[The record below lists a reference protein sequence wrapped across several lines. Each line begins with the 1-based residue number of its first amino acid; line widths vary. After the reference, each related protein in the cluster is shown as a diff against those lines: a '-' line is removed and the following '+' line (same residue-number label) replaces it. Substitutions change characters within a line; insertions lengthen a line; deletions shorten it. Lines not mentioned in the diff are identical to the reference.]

1 MVVLAAGT
9 ELSLLRS
16 CGGLE
21 ASTEPRALKCRCP
34 GRAVATEDGDRRRA
48 ARGRLP
54 ARCLDLEQ
62 DDASPSFLNSVHAA
76 CAQVRQTMMLVT
88 QRELQ
93 GVPWLLRCVTAE
105 ICALMCELC
114 IGSVAVSSTVCVIV
128 AARSLHMQ
136 TGPVDRRSIRPPA
149 CSGKILDLQKA
160 YSSTRRRW
168 RAFSGLK
175 RGQGATR
182 EAYPRN
188 RDYVCRMLW
197 THIH

>member
-1 MVVLAAGT
+1 MVVLASGP
-9 ELSLLRS
+9 ELSLLRR

-34 GRAVATEDGDRRRA
+34 GRAVATEDGGRRRA
-48 ARGRLP
+48 ACGRLP

-93 GVPWLLRCVTAE
+93 GVPWLLRCVAAE

-114 IGSVAVSSTVCVIV
+114 VGSVAVISTVCVIV
-128 AARSLHMQ
+128 GARLLHMR
-136 TGPVDRRSIRPPA
+136 TGPVGRHGRRPLHALARYDTS
-149 CSGKILDLQKA
+149 
-160 YSSTRRRW
+160 
-168 RAFSGLK
+168 
-175 RGQGATR
+175 RGPT
-182 EAYPRN
+182 
-188 RDYVCRMLW
+188 L
-197 THIH
+197 